1 MVMEQVV
8 SLLETIG
15 FFNYILPFLLVFVII
30 YSILRLTKI
39 FGDPKDAGSANAII
53 SLVVALFIFY
63 FGRIYQLGPF
73 FSFFLSRGAIYIII
87 FVLAAVIANFL
98 DKAFVENILSS
109 ADAKQK
115 LMLKAFIFFLTL
127 VVVYAALSS
136 SPFVGPIVF
145 GTTGTAAF
153 SADML
158 VSILVLLLLAG
169 LIYFIV
175 VGA

>member
-1 MVMEQVV
+1 MEQVI

-39 FGDPKDAGSANAII
+39 FGDPKEAGSANAIVA
-53 SLVVALFIFY
+53 LVVALFVFY

-98 DKAFVENILSS
+98 NKAFVENLLG
-109 ADAKQK
+109 DLDKKQK
-115 LMLKAFIFFLTL
+115 LMVNAFIFFLTL

-145 GTTGTAAF
+145 GTAETAF
-153 SADML
+153 SADL
-158 VSILVLLLLAG
+158 LLSILVLLLLAG
-169 LIYFIV
+169 LIYFVV